1 MNAWIEE
8 TVAAINAASPRDLAV
23 RVSKPEHGMVR
34 IDYVL
39 ESGDEIRRVFTCN
52 RDGGD
57 ISEMANDG
65 EQVPAHAYLASTGA
79 LLTCETIEALPQALH
94 TELLAT
100 VDADRITHA

>member
-1 MNAWIEE
+1 MNTWIEE
-8 TVAAINAASPRDLAV
+8 TVSAISAASPRDLEV

-39 ESGDEIRRVFTCN
+39 ESGDEIHRVFTCHQ
-52 RDGGD
+52 DGGD

-79 LLTCETIEALPQALH
+79 LLTCESIEVLPQALH

-100 VDADRITHA
+100 IEADRITLA

>member
-1 MNAWIEE
+1 MNTWIEE
-8 TVAAINAASPRDLAV
+8 TVAAIRAAGPRDLAV

-39 ESGDEIRRVFTCN
+39 ESGDEIHRVFTCD

-57 ISEMANDG
+57 IIEMANDG

-79 LLTCETIEALPQALH
+79 PLTCEAIEALPQALH

-100 VDADRITHA
+100 IEDDRITLA